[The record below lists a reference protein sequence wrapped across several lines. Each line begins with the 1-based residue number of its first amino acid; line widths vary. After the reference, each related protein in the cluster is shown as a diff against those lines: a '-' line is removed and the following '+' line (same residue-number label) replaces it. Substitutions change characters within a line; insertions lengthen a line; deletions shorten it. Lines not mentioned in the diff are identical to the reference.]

1 MTTNARKILK
11 FAKILPCLR
20 VLGDK
25 LFVYRCGWA
34 TVGKEKVSVQ
44 TTQKNDFI

>member
-11 FAKILPCLR
+11 FAEILPCLR
-20 VLGDK
+20 VLGGK
-25 LFVYRCGWA
+25 LFA

-44 TTQKNDFI
+44 TTQKK